1 MLKKIVI
8 IFFLLAFIKTLTAQN
23 TVFEEKRTIY
33 KKEESF
39 GGIIHTRG
47 WGVTYRY
54 GKYTSGFTRK
64 IYDVEL
70 VGMKHPKE
78 IKSFS
83 SAFDNSNGYV
93 FGQLNST
100 MILRAGIGRHNTFI
114 SKQSVRGISIS
125 SILSGGV
132 SLAYAKP
139 VYLEVIKVDSLNG
152 RLFSEVERYDPEVHF
167 QGTIIGKA
175 SYFRGFFEGNL
186 YPGIF
191 AKYALSFESSR
202 QANKIN
208 ALEVGAIL
216 DLYVQKIPM
225 MANDFNKRYF
235 FNLYVS
241 LTFGSKK
248 TAKDIGKSK

>member
-1 MLKKIVI
+1 MKKVVL
-8 IFFLLAFIKTLTAQN
+8 IFFLLAFIQTLTAQN

-39 GGIIHTRG
+39 GAIIHTRG
-47 WGVTYRY
+47 WGLTYRY

-64 IYDVEL
+64 IYDVDI

-78 IKSFS
+78 IKTYT

-93 FGQLNST
+93 YGQLHSII
-100 MILRAGIGRHNTFI
+100 ILRAGIGRHNTFV

-125 SILSGGV
+125 SILSGGF
-132 SLAYAKP
+132 SLAYGKP
-139 VYLEVIKVDSLNG
+139 IYLEVIKDGEDNDKLEY
-152 RLFSEVERYDPEVHF
+152 EVARYNPSKHTQF
-167 QGTIIGKA
+167 NILGKA
-175 SYFRGFFEGNL
+175 SYIKGFFNGTY
-186 YPGIF
+186 YPGVY

-202 QANKIN
+202 QADRIN

-216 DLYVQKIPM
+216 DLYVQKVEM

-241 LTFGSKK
+241 LTFGAKK

>member
-1 MLKKIVI
+1 MKKIVVI
-8 IFFLLAFIKTLTAQN
+8 IFLLAFIQTLTAQN

-39 GGIIHTRG
+39 GAIIHTRG
-47 WGVTYRY
+47 WGLTYRY
-54 GKYTSGFTRK
+54 GKYTSGFTRR
-64 IYDVEL
+64 IYEVDF
-70 VGMKHPKE
+70 VGMKHPKQ

-93 FGQLNST
+93 FGQLNSI
-100 MILRAGIGRHNTFI
+100 MILRVGIGRHNTFI

-125 SILSGGV
+125 SILSGGL
-132 SLAYAKP
+132 SIAYAKP
-139 VYLEVIKVDSLNG
+139 VYLEVIKVDSVTSELS
-152 RLFSEVERYDPEVHF
+152 SEVERFNPDIHL
-167 QGTIIGKA
+167 QGEIIGKA
-175 SYFRGFFEGNL
+175 SYFRGFFNGKL
-186 YPGIF
+186 FPGVF

-202 QANKIN
+202 QANRIN

-216 DLYVQKIPM
+216 DVYVQKMPM

-241 LTFGSKK
+241 LTFGAKK

>member
-1 MLKKIVI
+1 MKKVVLL
-8 IFFLLAFIKTLTAQN
+8 FLLLAFIKTLTAQN

-33 KKEESF
+33 KKEEAF
-39 GGIIHTRG
+39 GALIHTRG
-47 WGVTYRY
+47 WGLTYRY

-64 IYDVEL
+64 IYDIDL

-78 IKSFS
+78 IKTFT

-93 FGQLNST
+93 YGQLHSVI
-100 MILRAGIGRHNTFI
+100 ILRAGIGRHNTFI

-125 SILSGGV
+125 SILSGGF
-132 SLAYAKP
+132 SLAYGKP
-139 VYLEVIKVDSLNG
+139 VYLEVIKDPNTA
-152 RLFSEVERYDPEVHF
+152 VELEYETVRYDPNKHP
-167 QGTIIGKA
+167 QAYIIGKS
-175 SYFRGFFEGNL
+175 SYFKGFFNGTY
-186 YPGIF
+186 YPGIY

-202 QANKIN
+202 QADRIN

-216 DLYVQKIPM
+216 DLYVQKVEM

>member
-1 MLKKIVI
+1 MKKIVL
-8 IFFLLAFIKTLTAQN
+8 IFLLLAFIKTLTAQN

-33 KKEESF
+33 KKEEAF
-39 GGIIHTRG
+39 GPLVHTRG
-47 WGVTYRY
+47 WGLTYRY

-83 SAFDNSNGYV
+83 SAFDNSNGYN
-93 FGQLNST
+93 FGQLNSI
-100 MILRAGIGRHNTFI
+100 MILRSGIGRHNTFI

-125 SILSGGV
+125 SILSGGL

-139 VYLEVIKVDSLNG
+139 VYIEVIKVDSLDDG
-152 RLFSEVERYDPEVHF
+152 LSSEVEKYDPDVHF
-167 QGTIIGKA
+167 QGSIIGKA
-175 SYFRGFFEGNL
+175 SYFRGFFEGKL
-186 YPGIF
+186 YPGVF

-202 QANKIN
+202 QANRIN

-216 DLYVQKIPM
+216 DLYLQKIPM
-225 MANDFNKRYF
+225 MANGFNKRYF

-241 LTFGSKK
+241 LTFGAKK
-248 TAKDIGKSK
+248 TVKDIGKSK

>member
-1 MLKKIVI
+1 MLIVSSI
-8 IFFLLAFIKTLTAQN
+8 NAQN

-33 KKEESF
+33 KKEEAF
-39 GGIIHTRG
+39 GALIHTRG
-47 WGVTYRY
+47 WGLTYRY

-64 IYDVEL
+64 IYDVDL

-78 IKSFS
+78 IKTFT

-93 FGQLNST
+93 YGQLHSVI
-100 MILRAGIGRHNTFI
+100 ILRAGIGRHNTFV

-125 SILSGGV
+125 SILSGGF
-132 SLAYAKP
+132 SLAYGKP
-139 VYLEVIKVDSLNG
+139 VYLEVIKVDSISGELS
-152 RLFSEVERYDPEVHF
+152 SEVERYNPSKHSQFE
-167 QGTIIGKA
+167 IIGKA
-175 SYFRGFFEGNL
+175 SYFKGFFNGTY
-186 YPGIF
+186 YPGVF

-202 QANKIN
+202 QANRIN
-208 ALEVGAIL
+208 ALEVGAVL
-216 DLYVQKIPM
+216 DLYLQKVKM

>member
-1 MLKKIVI
+1 MSKIVCT
-8 IFFLLAFIKTLTAQN
+8 FLLFTFIQTLSAQN

-33 KKEESF
+33 KKEEAF
-39 GGIIHTRG
+39 GVLIHTRG
-47 WGVTYRY
+47 WGLTYRY
-54 GKYTSGFTRK
+54 GQYTSGFSRK
-64 IYDVEL
+64 IYDAEL

-83 SAFDNSNGYV
+83 SSFDNSGGYV
-93 FGQLNST
+93 YGQLNSLL
-100 MILRAGIGRHNTFI
+100 ILRGGIGRQNTFV

-132 SLAYAKP
+132 SFAYAKP
-139 VYLEVIKVDSLNG
+139 VYLEIYKENEIDG
-152 RLFSEVERYDPEVHF
+152 APGFEVAKYDPEIHP
-167 QGTIIGKA
+167 QDSIYGKA
-175 SYFRGFFEGNL
+175 SYFRGFFKGNL
-186 YPGIF
+186 YPGVF

-202 QANKIN
+202 QANRIN

-216 DLYVQKIPM
+216 DLYLQKIPM

-241 LTFGSKK
+241 LTFGAKK

>member
-1 MLKKIVI
+1 MKNLIPLI
-8 IFFLLAFIKTLTAQN
+8 LLVLLVGSAAAQG

-33 KKEESF
+33 KKEEAF
-39 GGIIHTRG
+39 GALIHTRG
-47 WGVTYRY
+47 WGITYRY

-64 IYDVEL
+64 IYDVDF

-78 IKSFS
+78 IKTFT

-93 FGQLNST
+93 YGQLHSIL
-100 MILRAGIGRHNTFI
+100 ILRGGIGRHNTFV

-125 SILSGGV
+125 SILSGGF
-132 SLAYAKP
+132 SLAYGKP
-139 VYLEVIKVDSLNG
+139 VYLDVIKGVDDKG
-152 RLFSEVERYDPEVHF
+152 EIEYAVERYDPLKHSQF
-167 QGTIIGKA
+167 DIIGKA
-175 SYFRGFFEGNL
+175 SYFRGFFHGTY
-186 YPGIF
+186 YPGIYG
-191 AKYALSFESSR
+191 KYALSFESSR
-202 QANKIN
+202 QANRIN

-216 DLYVQKIPM
+216 DLYVQKVDM

>member
-1 MLKKIVI
+1 M
-8 IFFLLAFIKTLTAQN
+8 FIRTLTAQN

-33 KKEESF
+33 KKEEAF
-39 GGIIHTRG
+39 GALIHTRG
-47 WGVTYRY
+47 WGLTYRY

-64 IYDVEL
+64 IYDIEL

-78 IKSFS
+78 IKSFT

-93 FGQLNST
+93 FGQLNSII
-100 MILRAGIGRHNTFI
+100 ILRGGIGRHNTFV

-125 SILSGGV
+125 SILCGGF

-139 VYLEVIKVDSLNG
+139 VYLEVFKEREFNDD
-152 RLFSEVERYDPEVHF
+152 REYEVARYNPEKHNQF
-167 QGTIIGKA
+167 DILGSA
-175 SYFRGFFEGNL
+175 SYFRGFFNGTY
-186 YPGIF
+186 YPGVF

-202 QANKIN
+202 QANRIN

-216 DLYVQKIPM
+216 DLYIQKIPM

-241 LTFGSKK
+241 LTFGAKK
-248 TAKDIGKSK
+248 TVKDIGKSK

>member
-1 MLKKIVI
+1 MKKVVVLI
-8 IFFLLAFIKTLTAQN
+8 FLLAFIQTLIAQN

-39 GGIIHTRG
+39 GAIIHTRG

-64 IYDVEL
+64 IYDVDF

-78 IKSFS
+78 IKSFT

-93 FGQLNST
+93 FGQLNSI
-100 MILRAGIGRHNTFI
+100 MILRTGIGRQNTFV

-125 SILSGGV
+125 SILGGGF
-132 SLAYAKP
+132 SLAYGKP
-139 VYLEVIKVDSLNG
+139 VYLEVIKVDPLTSEL
-152 RLFSEVERYDPEVHF
+152 SMEVEKYDPEVHF
-167 QGTIIGKA
+167 QGNIIGKA
-175 SYFRGFFEGNL
+175 SYIRGFFNGKL
-186 YPGIF
+186 YPGFF

-202 QANKIN
+202 QANRIN
-208 ALEVGAIL
+208 ALEAGAIL
-216 DLYVQKIPM
+216 DVYVQNISM

-241 LTFGSKK
+241 LTFGAKK
-248 TAKDIGKSK
+248 TIKDIGKSK

>member
-1 MLKKIVI
+1 MKKIIVI
-8 IFFLLAFIKTLTAQN
+8 IFVLAFVQTLTAQN

-39 GGIIHTRG
+39 GAIIHTRG
-47 WGVTYRY
+47 WGLTYRY
-54 GKYTSGFTRK
+54 GNYTSGFARR
-64 IYDVEL
+64 IYEVDF

-93 FGQLNST
+93 FGQLNSI
-100 MILRAGIGRHNTFI
+100 MILRVGIGRHNTFI

-132 SLAYAKP
+132 SIAYAKP
-139 VYLEVIKVDSLNG
+139 VYLEVIKVDSVTSELS
-152 RLFSEVERYDPEVHF
+152 SEVERFNPDIHL
-167 QGTIIGKA
+167 QGEIIGKA
-175 SYFRGFFEGNL
+175 SHFRGFFNGKL
-186 YPGIF
+186 CPGVF

-202 QANKIN
+202 QVNRIN

-216 DLYVQKIPM
+216 DVYIQKMPM

-241 LTFGSKK
+241 LTFGAKK

>member
-1 MLKKIVI
+1 LT
-8 IFFLLAFIKTLTAQN
+8 FIHTLTAQN

-33 KKEESF
+33 KKEEAF
-39 GGIIHTRG
+39 GVIIHTRG
-47 WGVTYRY
+47 WGLTYRY

-64 IYDVEL
+64 IYDVDL

-78 IKSFS
+78 IKTFS

-93 FGQLNST
+93 FGQLNS
-100 MILRAGIGRHNTFI
+100 IIIIRGGIGRHNTFV

-125 SILSGGV
+125 SILVGGV
-132 SLAYAKP
+132 SIAYAKP
-139 VYLEVIKVDSLNG
+139 VYLEVFKDRTLDDGNEY
-152 RLFSEVERYDPEVHF
+152 EVVRYNPEKH
-167 QGTIIGKA
+167 QQTEILGKA
-175 SYFRGFFEGNL
+175 SYFRGFFNGTY
-186 YPGIF
+186 YPGLF
-191 AKYALSFESSR
+191 AKYALSFESSKE
-202 QANKIN
+202 ANRIN

-216 DLYVQKIPM
+216 DVFVQNIPM

-241 LTFGSKK
+241 LTFGAKK

>member
-1 MLKKIVI
+1 MLL
-8 IFFLLAFIKTLTAQN
+8 IFWLGLIPILTAQN

-33 KKEESF
+33 KQEDAY
-39 GGIIHTRG
+39 GVVIHTRG
-47 WGVTYRY
+47 FGIAYRH
-54 GKYTSGFTRK
+54 GKYVSGFTRK
-64 IYDVEL
+64 IYDLEL

-100 MILRAGIGRHNTFI
+100 LILRAGFGWHNTFV

-125 SILSGGV
+125 SILSGGL

-139 VYLEVIKVDSLNG
+139 IYLEVAKFDPVTKQFVSA
-152 RLFSEVERYDPEVHF
+152 VERYDPEVHF
-167 QGTIIGKA
+167 QSSIIGKA
-175 SYFRGFFEGNL
+175 SYFKGFFNGTL

-191 AKYALSFESSR
+191 LKYALSFESSR
-202 QANKIN
+202 QANRIN

-216 DLYVQKIPM
+216 DLYYKKIPM
-225 MANDFNKRYF
+225 MANDFNQPYF

-248 TAKDIGKSK
+248 TVNDIGKSN

>member
-1 MLKKIVI
+1 MKNLIALI
-8 IFFLLAFIKTLTAQN
+8 LLFMVASSAIAQN

-33 KKEESF
+33 KKEEAF
-39 GGIIHTRG
+39 GALIHTRG
-47 WGVTYRY
+47 WGITYRY

-78 IKSFS
+78 IKTYT

-93 FGQLNST
+93 YGQLHSVI
-100 MILRAGIGRHNTFI
+100 ILRGGIGRHNTFV

-125 SILSGGV
+125 SILSGGF
-132 SLAYAKP
+132 SLAYGKP
-139 VYLEVIKVDSLNG
+139 VYLDVIKQNATSP
-152 RLFSEVERYDPEVHF
+152 EIEYAVERYNPAKHSQFD
-167 QGTIIGKA
+167 IIGKA
-175 SYFRGFFEGNL
+175 SYFRGFFNGTY
-186 YPGIF
+186 YPGVYG
-191 AKYALSFESSR
+191 KYALSFESSR
-202 QANKIN
+202 QANRIN

-216 DLYVQKIPM
+216 DLYVQKVEM